1 MSTLRDI
8 VGSDEPT
15 TIDNMQADRPL
26 VDLLYSRGVINKKAR
41 RKAFD
46 TLYPRNSTRKLVL
59 NSILGIAAAFF
70 AAGFIMIMAANWQ
83 DLGDLTRLLIPQ
95 AVMVLCVLG
104 IWWKGVSSLSGKLFA
119 CGVVLGIEGVLVILT
134 QSYQLDADS
143 VWFFRRLIFFPLP
156 IIILARFLPLWSI
169 WVFLFN
175 FYLSS
180 EILSSN
186 LSFIKYID
194 EPKLFFSVVFF
205 ITFVA
210 LFEILWA
217 VTKNNSSWDWIRVR
231 WFRFLLMLYAINPI
245 VIHTIVT
252 YGEFLSVRDS
262 ANALN
267 LIVMG
272 VGFLFVLVGI
282 FYFSKIATDLWS
294 LSLLVLG
301 LDVIILICAMITFDF
316 MGVPHEGMPVIGLI
330 LSILIFWGSYVLLN
344 RFRISL
350 RVSKLAEEKEA
361 GS

>member
-83 DLGDLTRLLIPQ
+83 DLGDMIRLLIPQ
-95 AVMVLCVLG
+95 AVMVLCLLG
-104 IWWKGVSSLSGKLFA
+104 VWWKGVSSLSGKLFA
-119 CGVVLGIEGVLVILT
+119 CGVVLGIEGVLVIIT

-175 FYLSS
+175 FYLLG
-180 EILSSN
+180 EISSSN

-194 EPKLFFSVVFF
+194 EPELFFSVVFF
-205 ITFVA
+205 VTFVS
-210 LFEILWA
+210 LFELLWA

-252 YGEFLSVRDS
+252 YGEFLGARDS
-262 ANALN
+262 NLD

-272 VGFLFVLVGI
+272 VGFLFVLMGI

-301 LDVIILICAMITFDF
+301 LDVIILICAMITFDWI
-316 MGVPHEGMPVIGLI
+316 GVPLEGMPVIGLI

-350 RVSKLAEEKEA
+350 KVSKLAEEKEVV
-361 GS
+361 S

>member
-83 DLGDLTRLLIPQ
+83 DLGDLIRLLIPQ
-95 AVMVLCVLG
+95 AVMVLCLLG
-104 IWWKGVSSLSGKLFA
+104 VWWKGVSSLSGKLFA
-119 CGVVLGIEGVLVILT
+119 CGVVLGIEGVLVIIT

-175 FYLSS
+175 FYLLG
-180 EILSSN
+180 EISSSN

-194 EPKLFFSVVFF
+194 EPELFFSVVFF
-205 ITFVA
+205 ITFVS
-210 LFEILWA
+210 LFELLWA

-245 VIHTIVT
+245 VVYTIVT
-252 YGEFLSVRDS
+252 YGEFLGARDS
-262 ANALN
+262 NLD

-272 VGFLFVLVGI
+272 VGFLFVLMGI

-301 LDVIILICAMITFDF
+301 LDVIILICAMITFDW
-316 MGVPHEGMPVIGLI
+316 MGVPLEGMPVIGLI

>member
-15 TIDNMQADRPL
+15 TIENMQADRPL

-70 AAGFIMIMAANWQ
+70 TAGFIMIMAANWQ

-95 AVMVLCVLG
+95 AVMVLCLLG

-156 IIILARFLPLWSI
+156 IIVLARFLPLWSI

-205 ITFVA
+205 ITFVS
-210 LFEILWA
+210 LFE
-217 VTKNNSSWDWIRVR
+217 
-231 WFRFLLMLYAINPI
+231 Y
-245 VIHTIVT
+245 
-252 YGEFLSVRDS
+252 
-262 ANALN
+262 
-267 LIVMG
+267 
-272 VGFLFVLVGI
+272 LVGR
-282 FYFSKIATDLWS
+282 
-294 LSLLVLG
+294 
-301 LDVIILICAMITFDF
+301 
-316 MGVPHEGMPVIGLI
+316 
-330 LSILIFWGSYVLLN
+330 N
-344 RFRISL
+344 
-350 RVSKLAEEKEA
+350 
-361 GS
+361 

>member
-83 DLGDLTRLLIPQ
+83 DLGDLIRLLIPQ
-95 AVMVLCVLG
+95 AVMVLCLLG
-104 IWWKGVSSLSGKLFA
+104 VWWKGVSSLSGKLFA
-119 CGVVLGIEGVLVILT
+119 CGVVLGIEGVLVIIT

-156 IIILARFLPLWSI
+156 IIILSRFLPLWSI

-175 FYLSS
+175 FYLSG
-180 EILSSN
+180 EILYSN

-194 EPKLFFSVVFF
+194 EPELFFSVVFL
-205 ITFVA
+205 ITIVS
-210 LFEILWA
+210 LFELLWA

-245 VIHTIVT
+245 VVYTIVT
-252 YGEFLSVRDS
+252 YGEFLGARDS
-262 ANALN
+262 NLD

-272 VGFLFVLVGI
+272 VGFLFVLMGI
-282 FYFSKIATDLWS
+282 FYFSKIAIDLWS

-301 LDVIILICAMITFDF
+301 LDVIILICAMITFDWI
-316 MGVPHEGMPVIGLI
+316 GVPLEGMPVIGLI

>member
-83 DLGDLTRLLIPQ
+83 DLGDLIRLLIPQ
-95 AVMVLCVLG
+95 AVMVLCLLG
-104 IWWKGVSSLSGKLFA
+104 VWWKGVSSLSGKLFA
-119 CGVVLGIEGVLVILT
+119 CGVVLGIEGVLVIIT

-175 FYLSS
+175 FYLLG
-180 EILSSN
+180 EISSSN

-194 EPKLFFSVVFF
+194 EPELFFSVVFF
-205 ITFVA
+205 ITFVS
-210 LFEILWA
+210 LFELLWA

-252 YGEFLSVRDS
+252 YGEFLGARDS
-262 ANALN
+262 NLD

-272 VGFLFVLVGI
+272 VGFLFVLMGI

-301 LDVIILICAMITFDF
+301 LDVIILICVMITFDW
-316 MGVPHEGMPVIGLI
+316 MGVPLEGMPVIGLI

-350 RVSKLAEEKEA
+350 RVSKLAEEKEVV
-361 GS
+361 S

>member
-1 MSTLRDI
+1 M
-8 VGSDEPT
+8 
-15 TIDNMQADRPL
+15 
-26 VDLLYSRGVINKKAR
+26 
-41 RKAFD
+41 
-46 TLYPRNSTRKLVL
+46 
-59 NSILGIAAAFF
+59 
-70 AAGFIMIMAANWQ
+70 
-83 DLGDLTRLLIPQ
+83 
-95 AVMVLCVLG
+95 
-104 IWWKGVSSLSGKLFA
+104 SGKLFA
-119 CGVVLGIEGVLVILT
+119 CGVVLGIEGVLVIIT

-156 IIILARFLPLWSI
+156 IIILSRFLPLWSI

-175 FYLSS
+175 FYLSG
-180 EILSSN
+180 EILYSN

-194 EPKLFFSVVFF
+194 EPELFFSVVFL
-205 ITFVA
+205 ITIVS
-210 LFEILWA
+210 LFELLWA

-245 VIHTIVT
+245 VVYTIVT
-252 YGEFLSVRDS
+252 YGEFLGARDS
-262 ANALN
+262 NLD

-272 VGFLFVLVGI
+272 VGFLFVLMGI

>member
-8 VGSDEPT
+8 VGGDEPT

-83 DLGDLTRLLIPQ
+83 DLGDLIRLLIPQ
-95 AVMVLCVLG
+95 AVMVLCLLG
-104 IWWKGVSSLSGKLFA
+104 VWWKGVSSLSGKLFA
-119 CGVVLGIEGVLVILT
+119 CGVVLGIEGVLVIIT

-175 FYLSS
+175 FYLLG
-180 EILSSN
+180 EISSSN

-194 EPKLFFSVVFF
+194 EPELFFSVVFF
-205 ITFVA
+205 ITFVS
-210 LFEILWA
+210 LFELLWA

-252 YGEFLSVRDS
+252 YGEFLGARDS
-262 ANALN
+262 NLD

-272 VGFLFVLVGI
+272 VGFLFVLMGI

-301 LDVIILICAMITFDF
+301 LDVIILICAMITFDW
-316 MGVPHEGMPVIGLI
+316 MGVPLEGMPVIGLI

-350 RVSKLAEEKEA
+350 RVSKLAEEKEVV
-361 GS
+361 S